1 MKRSDSEGH
10 GGSRADR
17 TASLRPRNTL
27 GRWFGEPSLMRP
39 GSVRV
44 RRGLVAVNLVLVSL
58 LCYAGLRS
66 VEGASHAVDLAE
78 VPAPVAAKAPSA
90 PFAAGDAVAEVT
102 EASVYADLIEAG
114 IRSGVVLDQVV
125 FSVREA
131 KGQLPAATR
140 LQIQWSGDYVAA
152 RRMLA
157 AFLEQTPRA
166 ALEEFSAKRLALE
179 PSVQMKAVISVRL
192 TSPGDRVQHRP

>member
-1 MKRSDSEGH
+1 VKRSDSEGH

-17 TASLRPRNTL
+17 AAPLRFSKSLGFLFHGRTLPRPAGQPLRL
-27 GRWFGEPSLMRP
+27 GL
-39 GSVRV
+39 
-44 RRGLVAVNLVLVSL
+44 LAVNLVLVSL

-66 VEGASHAVDLAE
+66 LSAGANSVDVTKAPE
-78 VPAPVAAKAPSA
+78 PVPAESPASGPVS
-90 PFAAGDAVAEVT
+90 GDAAAQVT
-102 EASVYADLIEAG
+102 QASVYADLVEAG

-125 FSVREA
+125 FSARDA
-131 KGQLPAATR
+131 TAQLPPAIR

-166 ALEEFSAKRLALE
+166 ALEEFSAKRLAQE
-179 PSVQMKAVISVRL
+179 PSVQMKAVVSVWL
-192 TSPGDRVQHRP
+192 TSPGDRVQPMP